1 MSHLSILIILICV
14 YTLIGLPCVLMLDP
28 NDRSEGAWRLLA
40 FFLFPLIL
48 LFTVGMRLGQWV
60 NDVFRREA

>member
-40 FFLFPLIL
+40 FFPIPTHSAFYCRDA
-48 LFTVGMRLGQWV
+48 FGSVG
-60 NDVFRREA
+60 